1 MKKNEEYV
9 VRIVDNGFEG
19 EGIAKIAGQTIFV
32 PGSLKGEKVK
42 IKILKVTTKIAY
54 AKVLEIL
61 EKSEHRRLTD
71 CATDSQCGGCSLR
84 HIDYD
89 YTLQMKKNSVENTL
103 KKALGREVLV
113 DEIIPMD
120 EPFYY
125 RNKLQYPLGVS
136 ENGELT
142 MGVFAKR
149 SHKIIPTKHC
159 QIQNELAQRMVNDI
173 FAFAKEHKIS
183 GYDEKSQ
190 TGILRHIVVRVGVKT
205 NEAMV
210 TLVVNDFK
218 LPKEKELVDFL
229 TSRYPEMK
237 TIVKNLNDKNTN
249 VILGTKNKVIFGDG
263 YITDILLGK
272 KFKISNLSFYQVN
285 PVQTEKLYAKAIEY
299 AALTRNET
307 IFDLY
312 CGIGTIGIC
321 AADKA
326 KQLFGMETI
335 PEAISDAK
343 ENARL
348 NHIKNS
354 EFFVGDVEKTLPA
367 FVQERNVNPDVVFVD
382 PPRKGC
388 DKTALETLLK
398 MVPKRIVYVSCN
410 PATLGRDLKMLE
422 EKYALKKL
430 AICEMFPWTRTRRM
444 HSDASI
450 ERKILK
456 NKMAKNRNALK
467 GISFLIKEVV
477 KFMKKIE
484 TRRQCYRI

>member
-9 VRIVDNGFEG
+9 VEIVDHGFEG
-19 EGIAKIAGQTIFV
+19 EGIAKIAGQTVFV
-32 PGSLKGEKVK
+32 PGAIKGEKVK

-61 EKSEHRRLTD
+61 KKSEHRMLTD
-71 CATDSQCGGCSLR
+71 CITDSQCGGCSLR
-84 HIDYD
+84 HMDYD
-89 YTLQMKKNSVENTL
+89 YTMQMKKSSVENTL
-103 KKALGREVLV
+103 KKALGREILV
-113 DEIIPMD
+113 NESLPMD

-136 ENGELT
+136 ENGELI

-149 SHKIIPTKHC
+149 SHKIILTKHC
-159 QIQNELAQRMVNDI
+159 QIQNELAQKIANDI
-173 FAFAKEHKIS
+173 FVFAKEHKIS
-183 GYDEKSQ
+183 GYDEKNQ
-190 TGILRHIVVRVGVKT
+190 TGILRHIVVRVGIKT

-218 LPKEKELVDFL
+218 MPKEKELVAFL
-229 TSRYPEMK
+229 TSQYPEVK
-237 TIVKNLNDKNTN
+237 TIVKNLNNKNTN
-249 VILGTKNKVIFGDG
+249 VILGTKNEIIFGNG

-285 PVQTEKLYAKAIEY
+285 PIQTEKLYAKAIEY
-299 AALTRNET
+299 AVLTGCET

-343 ENARL
+343 ENAKL
-348 NHIKNS
+348 NQVENS
-354 EFFVGDVEKTLPA
+354 EFFVGDVEKTLPE
-367 FVQERNVNPDVVFVD
+367 FMQKRNVNPDVVFVD

-398 MVPKRIVYVSCN
+398 MEPKRIVYVSCN

-422 EKYALKKL
+422 DQYEIKKL
-430 AICEMFPWTRTRRM
+430 AICDMFPWTA
-444 HSDASI
+444 HVECVAV
-450 ERKILK
+450 L
-456 NKMAKNRNALK
+456 NLK
-467 GISFLIKEVV
+467 GNA
-477 KFMKKIE
+477 
-484 TRRQCYRI
+484 